1 MREIERHLLPFGCFY
16 GFIFFAVVGE
26 EKICLGGA
34 NNKEDDTRVLA
45 ALGSQAMPSTMK
57 GEIVVKTCSK
67 CSIRGYEHFQ

>member
-1 MREIERHLLPFGCFY
+1 MKLSAICCLLVAFMDL
-16 GFIFFAVVGE
+16 FFCVVGE